1 MEQALLSEL
10 QERTFRFFWET
21 TDPTTGLAPDR
32 WPTRSFASVAAT
44 GFALTSYPIGVEH
57 GWVNRAEA
65 AARTRDTLRFLWNA
79 PQGPE
84 PEGTIGY
91 HGLFYHFLE
100 PETGVRFRD
109 VELSTVDTAL
119 LLAGALFTREYFD
132 GETATEAELRSLA
145 DSLYAR
151 ADWNWASPRPPAL
164 GHGWDPE
171 SGHLPY
177 DWRGYNEAMIL
188 YLLALG
194 SPTHAVPTEAWDE
207 WSSRYRTGEFQGETY
222 LGFAPM
228 FGHQYS
234 HAFVDFRG
242 IEDRAARE
250 LGFDYFENSV
260 RAARAQHA
268 YAVENPRGFA
278 GYGDRLWGLTA
289 CDGPVE
295 GTFDWNGRPHDVHTY
310 WARGACFTGV
320 NDDGTVAP
328 TAAAAS
334 IAFVPELV
342 MPALVAMRE
351 DFGENLYGDYGFL
364 DALNPSYRDTTRAP
378 QHGRV
383 VPDVGWFD
391 TDYLGIDQGPIV
403 AMIENARSGL
413 VWRTMK
419 RNAGLRE
426 GLRRAG
432 FAGGWLDEGNGE

>member
-1 MEQALLSEL
+1 MNPTRTRTVVALSILLGLNACGPSGNRDSHAPRDVVETSPGSAKSPPGGARAEQAFLSEL

-21 TDPTTGLAPDR
+21 TDPATGLAPDR

-57 GWVNRAEA
+57 GWVTRAEA
-65 AARTRDTLRFLWNA
+65 AVRTRDTLRFLWEA

-84 PEGTIGY
+84 PAGTIGY
-91 HGLFYHFLE
+91 HGLFYHFLD
-100 PETGVRFRD
+100 PATGVRYRD

-119 LLAGALFTREYFD
+119 LLAGALFAREYFD
-132 GETATEAELRSLA
+132 SEAATEAELRSLA

-194 SPTHAVPTEAWDE
+194 SPTHAVPAEAWNE
-207 WSSRYRTGEFQGETY
+207 WSSRYHTGEFQGETY

-234 HAFVDFRG
+234 HVFVDFRG
-242 IEDRAARE
+242 VHDRATRD

-268 YAVENPRGFA
+268 YAVENPQGFA

-295 GTFDWNGRPHDVHTY
+295 GKFAWNGRSHDVHTY

-320 NDDGTVAP
+320 NDDGTVSP

-334 IAFVPELV
+334 VAFVPDLV
-342 MPALVAMRE
+342 TPTLVAMQE
-351 DFGENLYGDYGFL
+351 DFGENLFGRYG
-364 DALNPSYRDTTRAP
+364 
-378 QHGRV
+378 
-383 VPDVGWFD
+383 
-391 TDYLGIDQGPIV
+391 
-403 AMIENARSGL
+403 
-413 VWRTMK
+413 
-419 RNAGLRE
+419 
-426 GLRRAG
+426 
-432 FAGGWLDEGNGE
+432 